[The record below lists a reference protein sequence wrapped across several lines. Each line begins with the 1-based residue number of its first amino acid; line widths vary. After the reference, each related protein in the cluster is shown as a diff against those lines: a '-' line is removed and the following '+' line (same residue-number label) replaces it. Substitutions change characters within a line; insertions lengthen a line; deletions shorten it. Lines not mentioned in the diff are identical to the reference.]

1 MRAPGSHA
9 TAISQIS
16 VKFCQFKG
24 STQNSVGKLVSVL
37 VISRGRQTLFY
48 RWVEVPNTKVFTE
61 EITSKQVKCMK
72 LPMQWYLTD
81 YSEASHTYIVTSSI
95 NVQLKYHEFDY
106 WLVNQQPQINDFVL
120 RLFDSSKYLKTL
132 RSKLQYQF

>member
-9 TAISQIS
+9 TAISQTS

-61 EITSKQVKCMK
+61 EITSKQVKGMK

-81 YSEASHTYIVTSSI
+81 YSEASYTYIVTSSI
-95 NVQLKYHEFDY
+95 TIQLKY
-106 WLVNQQPQINDFVL
+106 Q
-120 RLFDSSKYLKTL
+120 
-132 RSKLQYQF
+132 